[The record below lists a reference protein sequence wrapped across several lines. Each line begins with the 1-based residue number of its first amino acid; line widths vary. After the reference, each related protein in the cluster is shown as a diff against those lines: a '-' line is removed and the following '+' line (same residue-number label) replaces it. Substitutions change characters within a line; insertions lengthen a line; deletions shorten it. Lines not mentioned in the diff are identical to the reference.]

1 MTERRRIL
9 YGRRRGRRLRPGQ
22 RDLVNRLLPDLEIA
36 PDTAPLTPAGLF
48 HEGVGDLWLE
58 IGFGGGEHLAW
69 QAQQHPDI
77 GMIGCEPFLPGTAK
91 LVAKIERCGIRNI
104 RLYRDDARLLLDR
117 LPDNSLG
124 RVFILFPDPWPKA
137 RHHKRRVVNAN
148 VLSSLAATMRDGAEL
163 RVATDDAGYLEWIL
177 ELLRRH
183 DAFAPLGPEY
193 AHTRPEN
200 WPPTRFEEKA
210 KAAGRVSAFMHYMR
224 RPRDSRCRVPP

>member
-1 MTERRRIL
+1 MRQ
-9 YGRRRGRRLRPGQ
+9 GQ
-22 RDLVNRLLPDLEIA
+22 RDLVNRLLPELEIV
-36 PDTAPLTPAGLF
+36 PDASPLAPAGLF
-48 HEGVGDLWLE
+48 PAGVEDLWLE

-69 QAQQHPDI
+69 QAQRHPDI

-91 LVAKIERCGIRNI
+91 LATRIERCGLRNI

-137 RHHKRRVVNAN
+137 RHRKRRIVNAST
-148 VLSSLAATMRDGAEL
+148 LSRLAATMRGGGEL
-163 RVATDDAGYLEWIL
+163 RIATDDADYLEWML
-177 ELLRRH
+177 ELLRDH

-193 AHTRPEN
+193 AHTRPED

-210 KAAGRVSAFMHYMR
+210 KAAGRASAFMRYAR
-224 RPRDSRCRVPP
+224 QPRDGRAAPGGRT